1 MELSPGPARGSIVG
15 LEEQGARQGGQED
28 QLQEENIGVLNEDET
43 SLKFSALP
51 QIFDFE
57 DEEEVKELVSF
68 FKEVNEVI

>member
-43 SLKFSALP
+43 SLEISALP
-51 QIFDFE
+51 QIFNFE
-57 DEEEVKELVSF
+57 DEAEFQKLVSF
-68 FKEVNEVI
+68 FILLNQ

>member
-43 SLKFSALP
+43 SLEISALP
-51 QIFDFE
+51 QIFNFE
-57 DEEEVKELVSF
+57 DEAEFQKLVSF
-68 FKEVNEVI
+68 FILLNK

>member
-43 SLKFSALP
+43 SLEISALP
-51 QIFDFE
+51 QIFNFE
-57 DEEEVKELVSF
+57 DEEEFQELVNF
-68 FKEVNEVI
+68 FILLNK

>member
-43 SLKFSALP
+43 SLEISALP
-51 QIFDFE
+51 QIFNFE
-57 DEEEVKELVSF
+57 DEAEFQELVNF
-68 FKEVNEVI
+68 FILLNK

>member
-43 SLKFSALP
+43 SLEISALP
-51 QIFDFE
+51 QIFNFE
-57 DEEEVKELVSF
+57 DEEEFQELVSF
-68 FKEVNEVI
+68 FILLNK